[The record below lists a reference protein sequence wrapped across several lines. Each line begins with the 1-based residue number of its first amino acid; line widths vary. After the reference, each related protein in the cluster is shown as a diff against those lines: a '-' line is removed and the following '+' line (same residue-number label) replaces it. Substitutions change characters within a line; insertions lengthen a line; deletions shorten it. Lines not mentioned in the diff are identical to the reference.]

1 MRDTIARPV
10 ICVMLL
16 LSQVGCRSVYRFRC
30 TSNPTEAGVV
40 VQEEMQGETPCAV
53 EIPKDSDLIQDG
65 QITFRFC
72 LQDGREKTK
81 TVCLDGLK
89 PTNPLAEII
98 SAPFVL
104 VGVVLMIPFFDNDDE
119 DEDSSSTGDED
130 DDNAETGLVG
140 LGIAGAGLGI
150 FHLLGGDM
158 DAANGYEVHMDFDE
172 PNDPNARIPVLP
184 AATDG
189 GAAVL
194 QEASR
199 CCLERRN
206 T

>member
-1 MRDTIARPV
+1 MRDRITRSV
-10 ICVMLL
+10 VCVMLL

-40 VQEEMQGETPCAV
+40 VREDMQGETPCAV
-53 EIPKDSDLIQDG
+53 EIPKDSELIQDG

-81 TVCLDGLK
+81 TVSLDGLK

-104 VGVVLMIPFFDNDDE
+104 VGVVLMIPFFDNDGE
-119 DEDSSSTGDED
+119 DEDSSLTGDED

-172 PNDPNARIPVLP
+172 PNDPNTQPPVLP
-184 AATDG
+184 PETGD
-189 GAAVL
+189 
-194 QEASR
+194 
-199 CCLERRN
+199 
-206 T
+206 